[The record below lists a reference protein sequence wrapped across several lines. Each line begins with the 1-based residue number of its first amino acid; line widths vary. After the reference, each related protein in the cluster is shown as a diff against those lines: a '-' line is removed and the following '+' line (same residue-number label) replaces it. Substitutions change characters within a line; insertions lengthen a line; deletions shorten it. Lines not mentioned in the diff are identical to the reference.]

1 MRNLDCING
10 AIKSTK
16 YIFSISLIIPIFMG
30 FGAWALATGA
40 APALPLHTNYL
51 ELFSIGLVACSL
63 IAFPIP
69 YIFKWNWETKYFG
82 AGLVPLAS
90 GSILGIYPT
99 LCIALYSSLPP
110 LICIALIFLHFA
122 LITHWCYRF
131 VKIYRYIYRDKNL
144 FDYIYAEEPTAVYY
158 LQQADKKIV
167 EKTLK
172 FQQFP
177 SSKFCA
183 LSLLA
188 AFSSIPFAAPLARFF
203 GIPFIHIFLA
213 IGTTPLNLMFLGL
226 STRMWLIYYFYPM
239 KIRKEKNKPVYV
251 DISSQPQR
259 SLLFHPN
266 QRK

>member
-40 APALPLHTNYL
+40 APSLPLYTNYL
-51 ELFSIGLVACSL
+51 ELFSIGLVACSF
-63 IAFPIP
+63 IALPIP
-69 YIFKWNWETKYFG
+69 YIFNWNWEAKYFG
-82 AGLVPLAS
+82 AGLIPLAS
-90 GSILGIYPT
+90 GSILGIYPI
-99 LCIALYSSLPP
+99 LCITLYSSLPSP
-110 LICIALIFLHFA
+110 ICIALAFLNFI
-122 LITHWCYRF
+122 LTTHWCYRF
-131 VKIYRYIYRDKNL
+131 VKIYQYIYRDKNL
-144 FDYIYAEEPTAVYY
+144 FDYIYIEESTVVYY
-158 LQQADKKIV
+158 LQQADKKII

-188 AFSSIPFAAPLARFF
+188 AFSSTPFATQLSSSF

-213 IGTTPLNLMFLGL
+213 IGTMPLNLMFLGL

-239 KIRKEKNKPVYV
+239 KIRKETNKPVYV

-259 SLLFHPN
+259 PLLFHPT
-266 QRK
+266 QIK